1 MNGTILNR
9 LHHLILGSP
18 LSTHEIGHE
27 KLNKIRAL
35 AAFSP
40 DALSSIAYANQEIYL
55 GLVVAGSAGLVMA
68 WPIGLAI
75 TGVLAIVALSYY
87 QTIHGYPSGGGSY
100 LVAKSNL
107 GRIPGLVAAAA
118 LLIDYLLTAAVSLTA
133 GVEAIAS
140 AFPILW
146 PNRIYLSLF
155 LLLLITMINLRGIR
169 ETGTIMSIP
178 VNLFLLTYLL
188 MLGYGLFRLS
198 REGLHSY
205 AVTAPPQMEILG
217 VLLVLHAFSSGCT
230 ALTGIEAIS
239 NGVPYFYSPE
249 AKNAG
254 RTLIVMAILMGT
266 LFIGSI
272 GLTQGFAIIAGQQ
285 ETILSALSRH
295 ILGGGPFYFLIQTA
309 TLLILT
315 VAANTSFAGFP
326 RMAAILAKDGF
337 LPRQFT
343 GLGDRLVFSNG
354 IIALSLMTGLL
365 IVVFG
370 GESHLLVPLF
380 AVGAFLAFTLSQGGM
395 VLHWWREKGKGWL
408 LKLGLNG
415 LGAIV
420 TGTTLFVIAVS
431 KFLEGAWITLILLP
445 MIVALFLKI
454 SAHYEEVSRELSMRG
469 LPPSLKPAPKP
480 RVVVPISGV
489 HRGMI
494 DAIAF
499 ARSISDDVTAVYVE
513 LDPGTG
519 EKVKERWKRWWP
531 DVPLEIVASPYRSV
545 IGPLLD
551 FLDENDLKHNDGQL
565 AIVVLPEFIPAKW
578 WQTLLHNQTAW
589 LLKTVLLYRRR
600 NLGFQRVIIDVPY
613 HLKR

>member
-1 MNGTILNR
+1 
-9 LHHLILGSP
+9 
-18 LSTHEIGHE
+18 
-27 KLNKIRAL
+27 
-35 AAFSP
+35 
-40 DALSSIAYANQEIYL
+40 
-55 GLVVAGSAGLVMA
+55 
-68 WPIGLAI
+68 
-75 TGVLAIVALSYY
+75 
-87 QTIHGYPSGGGSY
+87 
-100 LVAKSNL
+100 
-107 GRIPGLVAAAA
+107 
-118 LLIDYLLTAAVSLTA
+118 
-133 GVEAIAS
+133 
-140 AFPILW
+140 
-146 PNRIYLSLF
+146 
-155 LLLLITMINLRGIR
+155 
-169 ETGTIMSIP
+169 
-178 VNLFLLTYLL
+178 
-188 MLGYGLFRLS
+188 
-198 REGLHSY
+198 
-205 AVTAPPQMEILG
+205 
-217 VLLVLHAFSSGCT
+217 
-230 ALTGIEAIS
+230 
-239 NGVPYFYSPE
+239 
-249 AKNAG
+249 
-254 RTLIVMAILMGT
+254 
-266 LFIGSI
+266 
-272 GLTQGFAIIAGQQ
+272 
-285 ETILSALSRH
+285 
-295 ILGGGPFYFLIQTA
+295 
-309 TLLILT
+309 
-315 VAANTSFAGFP
+315 
-326 RMAAILAKDGF
+326 MAAILAKDGF